1 MSTSQERFTFESGI
15 ANRRF
20 NISTEKEKM
29 RQTNFK
35 VGELKGGYDSCYNR
49 QFVRNDSALKSRIF
63 IGKEAK
69 NALESHHWDHSRSY
83 SQNFTTEQAN
93 KFNTKRDDLN
103 FTQNKFF
110 GYQNTLNQIDTH
122 YKLGRNHT
130 NFETTTQGK
139 FRDNSADRG
148 PIFRTRRVKDY

>member
-1 MSTSQERFTFESGI
+1 MSTSQERFRFDSEPK
-15 ANRRF
+15 ARF
-20 NISTEKEKM
+20 NILKEKEKM

-35 VGELKGGYDSCYNR
+35 VGELKGGYDSCYLR
-49 QFVRNDSALKSRIF
+49 QFVSHNDAYKNRF
-63 IGKEAK
+63 VVNKETK
-69 NALESHHWDHSRSY
+69 NVLENHHWDHSRSW

-93 KFNTKRDDLN
+93 KFNMKRDDVS

-139 FRDNSADRG
+139 FRDNSNDRG
-148 PIFRTRRVKDY
+148 PLFRTRRVKDY